1 MHFKRRKPEQSELPA
16 DGRLEALYDHIRMLD
31 APSYPPAFIERGN
44 FRIEFSGAQLREG
57 ELVAQVVIR
66 KKPTDEETES

>member
-1 MHFKRRKPEQSELPA
+1 M
-16 DGRLEALYDHIRMLD
+16 DALYDHIRMLD

-44 FRIEFSGAQLREG
+44 FRIEFSSAQFKGDEF
-57 ELVAQVVIR
+57 VAQVVIR